1 MTIEVMSSGYSL
13 LRRGLRVLVILI
25 GIVAG
30 WIGSMA
36 AIMWFSEIAPAS
48 IVLVSDINILGS
60 LPPDIKI
67 VRGGTYALILTSDK
81 SGYVSDLYRAG
92 AWLVLP
98 SLRNGCLVTSGVNKR
113 NKPS

>member
-1 MTIEVMSSGYSL
+1 MTIEAVTSGYRSLRRL
-13 LRRGLRVLVILI
+13 LRVFAILL

-36 AIMWFSEIAPAS
+36 AIMWLSEIAPAS
-48 IVLVSDINILGS
+48 IVLVSDVGILGS
-60 LPPDIKI
+60 LPPDVKI
-67 VRGGTYALILTSDK
+67 VRGGTYALILTSEK

-98 SLRNGCLVTSGVNKR
+98 SLRNGCLAISGAEKR